1 MSRSFH
7 ELLFSKDDRQANQLK
22 LLVAERVPDLSD
34 AFKDIFNQTI
44 SITAEAVTEN
54 DLSMVLC
61 D

>member
-1 MSRSFH
+1 MSRSFR
-7 ELLFSKDDRQANQLK
+7 ELLFSKDDKQANQLK

-44 SITAEAVTEN
+44 SITTDAVTDN
-54 DLSMVLC
+54 DLSMVPC